1 MGRRKTGTARDGDV
15 WLERGVQ
22 RKDGG
27 VTVEYT
33 IGGTDSETTV
43 RVREPIDEGVT
54 LTEVGFHPEHEPSE
68 WTLEEG
74 SLSFETTVPAGGS
87 FETVFGA
94 VADEPFLAGDPELER
109 LDGSSGG
116 VLASVRGIFGGSS
129 NPEPDEKTTTEP
141 DAEAASGAGTGG
153 TVDDESAT
161 TDDTPDDVETADS
174 PDGVDITEDNT
185 DETGG
190 EVEPMVPDAEAEPN
204 DVEATDGEA
213 GDVSTD
219 ESDEPVDSHE
229 PDGSTGAHSG
239 NGDDTEPSDA
249 DSPDDEADEPTTAA
263 DPTETAAALVELVEE
278 DEALRESLREALE
291 TENDEPSESVDTRL
305 RHVQSRVD
313 DLAAY
318 TAAFEESIDEHGRPA
333 EAFDELQTETAALRE
348 DVADVREEV
357 EEVRTEQEEVSER
370 VDDLA
375 AETQSLRTEL
385 VEAGEQREARL
396 DRLESDVDGV
406 ATDLRHARD
415 GMESELDTVREEVA
429 ELQSMRESLS
439 EAFGGL
445 GETSG
450 AETEAAEAER
460 EAESESEQPE

>member
-1 MGRRKTGTARDGDV
+1 MRETGTARDGDV

-33 IGGTDSETTV
+33 IGGADSETPV

-54 LTEVGFHPEHEPSE
+54 LSEVGFHPEHEPSE

-74 SLSFETTVPAGGS
+74 SLSFETTVPADGS

-109 LDGSSGG
+109 LDASSGG
-116 VLASVRGIFGGSS
+116 LLGSVRGIFGGGS
-129 NPEPDEKTTTEP
+129 
-141 DAEAASGAGTGG
+141 DAEREDTHEKAEAESDPPSPEAEEKP
-153 TVDDESAT
+153 DDEGAEGGDASVGES
-161 TDDTPDDVETADS
+161 DDS
-174 PDGVDITEDNT
+174 PD
-185 DETGG
+185 
-190 EVEPMVPDAEAEPN
+190 EPADSDSGAEPG
-204 DVEATDGEA
+204 DGDTGETD
-213 GDVSTD
+213 TQ
-219 ESDEPVDSHE
+219 
-229 PDGSTGAHSG
+229 
-239 NGDDTEPSDA
+239 
-249 DSPDDEADEPTTAA
+249 SPDSDSSDDGPDDPPASTAA
-263 DPTETAAALVELVEE
+263 DPAEAAADPAETAAALVELVEE
-278 DEALRESLREALE
+278 DDALRESLREALDAGE
-291 TENDEPSESVDTRL
+291 TEDEPAESVDTRL

-333 EAFDELQTETAALRE
+333 EAFSDLQAETAGLRE
-348 DVADVREEV
+348 DVADVRAEIED
-357 EEVRTEQEEVSER
+357 VRAEQDDIAER

-385 VEAGEQREARL
+385 AEAGEQREARL

-415 GMESELDTVREEVA
+415 GMESKLNAVHEEVA

-439 EAFGGL
+439 EAFGGVDA
-445 GETSG
+445 GSG
-450 AETEAAEAER
+450 SGTESTEAER
-460 EAESESEQPE
+460 DTEPESEQPE